1 MLAVSGGWEAEMGY
15 LKIVVKIPDTI
26 YPELVAD
33 LQRVQLRDRAE
44 RVRVLAMLGLRT
56 LEPMQRVHLDN
67 NSDRD
72 SSCQEQRQEQQLTA
86 KRMIR
91 SLTESL

>member
-1 MLAVSGGWEAEMGY
+1 MLAVSGGWEADMGY

-26 YPELVAD
+26 YPDLVAD

-44 RVRVLAMLGLRT
+44 RVRVLAMLGLRNI
-56 LEPMQRVHLDN
+56 EPLQNVRLDN
-67 NSDRD
+67 NSVQD
-72 SSCQEQRQEQQLTA
+72 SPSQEQHQAT

-91 SLTESL
+91 TLTESL